1 MRKSEHTN
9 IGSQIALIVESESK
23 KLEKFIRRF
32 VPNRE
37 DAKDLVQDVFYNL
50 ILGFAEIRDAEQI
63 GAWLY
68 QVARFKA
75 IDFVRRKKPVL
86 KTELS
91 KDKKTNED
99 DLFEWL
105 ANHSPP
111 EQEQKMWQDAVWKT
125 MEKTLATMSKE
136 QRNVF
141 VWNELE
147 DQSLKEIA
155 ARTGVSINTVISR
168 KRYAVAQLKE
178 ALFTLYQE
186 QKL

>member
-1 MRKSEHTN
+1 
-9 IGSQIALIVESESK
+9 
-23 KLEKFIRRF
+23 
-32 VPNRE
+32 
-37 DAKDLVQDVFYNL
+37 
-50 ILGFAEIRDAEQI
+50 
-63 GAWLY
+63 
-68 QVARFKA
+68 
-75 IDFVRRKKPVL
+75 
-86 KTELS
+86 
-91 KDKKTNED
+91 
-99 DLFEWL
+99 
-105 ANHSPP
+105 
-111 EQEQKMWQDAVWKT
+111 MWQDAVWKT
-125 MEKTLATMSKE
+125 MEKTLATMPKE